1 MYAYTQIAARM
12 LQCRERNSLP
22 ISEVADFIPCRPGER
37 KLKSFGGRVRGFY
50 HNSFSA
56 SMRFSTWARNACRS
70 VSPTCTIDHF
80 ETRRPG
86 GMTMQISTLFV
97 ALRVIA

>member
-1 MYAYTQIAARM
+1 MPRTQQLANIGSRRLHSM
-12 LQCRERNSLP
+12 STGGE
-22 ISEVADFIPCRPGER
+22 EVEKFW
-37 KLKSFGGRVRGFY
+37 GRVRGFY